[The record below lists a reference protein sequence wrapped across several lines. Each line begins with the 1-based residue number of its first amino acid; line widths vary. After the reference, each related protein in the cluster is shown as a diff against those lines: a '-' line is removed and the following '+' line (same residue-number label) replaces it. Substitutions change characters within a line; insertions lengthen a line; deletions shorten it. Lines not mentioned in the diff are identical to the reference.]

1 MSKIGCIV
9 MYSKPLEKNKTVPRG
24 TVFYTDGTEKEVSL
38 KEAAVLALEMSME
51 RGYENAIDNER
62 YFNTSYKEFLDNKD
76 KYKKIAKKKKA
87 EVKKTTVE
95 KTIEKKTIPSGI
107 VEVEPPERVKDE
119 TRKKEEKTHSD
130 EPELIRVEQPQV
142 LYGPPPEMIET
153 HEENKAEQEP
163 ELIKIEQPQVLYGP
177 PPEMIETHEED
188 KKEVE
193 PGDIDFEELEA
204 KLEKVLEEA
213 FSKDESEEVTE
224 QDLMKM
230 IDEQN
235 KGLEEKSDKKR

>member
-9 MYSKPLEKNKTVPRG
+9 MYSKPLEKNKTIPRG

-62 YFNTSYKEFLDNKD
+62 YFNTSYKEFIENKD
-76 KYKKIAKKKKA
+76 KYKEIAKEKKA

-95 KTIEKKTIPSGI
+95 KPIEKKTIPAGI

-130 EPELIRVEQPQV
+130 EPELIRVEQPQI
-142 LYGPPPEMIET
+142 LYGPPP
-153 HEENKAEQEP
+153 Q
-163 ELIKIEQPQVLYGP
+163 
-177 PPEMIETHEED
+177 MIETHEED

-224 QDLMKM
+224 QDLLKM
-230 IDEQN
+230 IEEQN

>member
-9 MYSKPLEKNKTVPRG
+9 MYSKPIEKNKTIPRG

-38 KEAAVLALEMSME
+38 KEAAILALEMSME

-62 YFNTSYKEFLDNKD
+62 YFNTSYKEYLDNKD
-76 KYKKIAKKKKA
+76 KYKEIALEKKS
-87 EVKKTTVE
+87 EVKKTVVE
-95 KTIEKKTIPSGI
+95 KPIEKKTIPEGI

-119 TRKKEEKTHSD
+119 TRKKEGKTHSD
-130 EPELIRVEQPQV
+130 EPEKIVIEHPQV
-142 LYGPPPEMIET
+142 LYGPPPEMIEK
-153 HEENKAEQEP
+153 HEENK
-163 ELIKIEQPQVLYGP
+163 
-177 PPEMIETHEED
+177 T
-188 KKEVE
+188 EVE
-193 PGDIDFEELEA
+193 SGDIDFEDLEA

-235 KGLEEKSDKKR
+235 KGLDEQNDKKR